1 MTVLYIVILIYFNF
15 NIMSIVNVFMLSIE
29 RKKTLLFLASIEIVI
44 AKFPHLEFLQLPRV
58 FLFFF
63 AC

>member
-1 MTVLYIVILIYFNF
+1 
-15 NIMSIVNVFMLSIE
+15 MLSIE

-58 FLFFF
+58 FFFF
-63 AC
+63 CLLTDIITHEN